1 MAEEDDKR
9 IESHRFA
16 HFPITT
22 PRCRNLYLSLTS
34 LIIIEIAGYVQI
46 NYVLGR
52 VFDTFQFRN
61 GSPPFSNLYNVLSDL
76 TALRTALRT

>member
-34 LIIIEIAGYVQI
+34 LIIIEISGYVQM
-46 NYVLGR
+46 NYVSKATEN
-52 VFDTFQFRN
+52 VK
-61 GSPPFSNLYNVLSDL
+61 FSILQ
-76 TALRTALRT
+76 